1 MKWKLDWRYPQRD
14 RKSEVILFIQLL
26 PNPEFEEKL
35 GHVWIDPRKIKIY
48 RDRSECNVSLSSST
62 VLTSS
67 NCWKCDIISEK
78 TAIPTTYYSYQSIT
92 AEVEILLVKRTL
104 RIIREVDVHPS
115 SGLHNFGALLAT
127 SESESKEKFCD
138 VTLTCTD
145 IPTEDGSPTPQ
156 VSFYAHRAVLAARSP
171 VFAKMFSHD
180 MKESTTNI
188 VDMPDIEPDVL
199 KEFLTYLYTYDSPN
213 IKNHAASLLD
223 FAEKYQL
230 PHLKSLCEQRLSY
243 DLQINNAAKNLL
255 LAQTY
260 GAKQLKQNAL
270 LYISKHSAIQQTA
283 EWGKV
288 KENAELLAELVK
300 VMYEQT
306 EPDDS

>member
-1 MKWKLDWRYPQRD
+1 MWAWHLLSVPDHFSLYSQRLNKRGIKSATVFQVSPDKRSRAFNEILSMKWKLNWRYRQG
-14 RKSEVILFIQLL
+14 SQEIILFVQLL

-35 GHVWIDPRKIKIY
+35 GDVWIDPRKIKMY
-48 RDRSECNVSLSSST
+48 RDRSECNVTLSSNT

-67 NCWKCDIISEK
+67 NCWKCDLISEK
-78 TAIPTTYYSYQSIT
+78 TAIQILCTGYQSIT

-104 RIIREVDVHPS
+104 RIIREVDIHPY

-156 VSFYAHRAVLAARSP
+156 VNFYAHRAVLAARSP
-171 VFAKMFSHD
+171 VFVKMFSHD
-180 MKESTTNI
+180 MKESATNI
-188 VDMPDIEPDVL
+188 INMPDIEPDVL

-213 IKNHAASLLD
+213 IKNYAASLLD

-243 DLQINNAAKNLL
+243 DLQINNAAKILL
-255 LAQTY
+255 LAHTY
-260 GAKQLKQNAL
+260 GA
-270 LYISKHSAIQQTA
+270 T
-283 EWGKV
+283 
-288 KENAELLAELVK
+288 
-300 VMYEQT
+300 
-306 EPDDS
+306 